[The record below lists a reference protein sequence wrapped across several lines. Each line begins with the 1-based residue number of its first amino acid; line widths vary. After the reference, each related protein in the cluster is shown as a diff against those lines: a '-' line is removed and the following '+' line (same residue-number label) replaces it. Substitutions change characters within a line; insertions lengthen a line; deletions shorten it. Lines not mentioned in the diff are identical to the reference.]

1 MGTDTVTGV
10 LYARR
15 YYGAEMAGFSIPASE
30 HSTMTAWGVE
40 REAEAYSNMIDR
52 FAGGGMFA
60 VVSDNY
66 DINYAVSEIWG
77 EQLREKVRA
86 SGGTVVVRPDSG
98 DPIETPVHVIKQLD
112 YHFGSTLN
120 GKGYKVLD
128 KSVPGDPGRRHF
140 HRRYQPDPRP
150 AGSLRLFSGKYR
162 LRHGRRAV
170 AEGQSRYLFLRHENQ
185 CAARRDRHMA

>member
-1 MGTDTVTGV
+1 MRGVTMAPKWPV
-10 LYARR
+10 LD
-15 YYGAEMAGFSIPASE
+15 PASE

-52 FAGGGMFA
+52 FAGAAMFA
-60 VVSDNY
+60 VVS
-66 DINYAVSEIWG
+66 ITTTSITPSRKSGG

-86 SGGTVVVRPDSG
+86 SGVRWFVRPDSG

-128 KSVPGDPGRRHF
+128 KS
-140 HRRYQPDPRP
+140 
-150 AGSLRLFSGKYR
+150 SG
-162 LRHGRRAV
+162 
-170 AEGQSRYLFLRHENQ
+170 
-185 CAARRDRHMA
+185 